1 MSKIS
6 DYFKVS
12 LDPQSPAMPVRIIT
26 GLVVSVLGFLWL
38 PFGMLGLLI
47 LFWIVYVTKPPE
59 ISALSGAER
68 TDIFVPMDGLVTS
81 IETLS
86 GKKIIRIAQQIH
98 SNKLILMP
106 CHGKIDINMF
116 IDGLFLPADIL
127 NASNLNARRE
137 ISVIQDDITDVANTQ
152 NTISLIIW
160 GRPFARY
167 LASPISEGRV
177 IEAGIPIAIS
187 LLHGDL
193 DIIVPS
199 NYEIMVNLGEF
210 CIAGKTVLARQL

>member
-6 DYFKVS
+6 DYLRETLGS
-12 LDPQSPAMPVRIIT
+12 QSPAMPIRIIT
-26 GLVVSVLGFLWL
+26 GLSVSVLGFVWL

-47 LFWIVYVTKPPE
+47 LLWIVYVTKSPT
-59 ISALSGAER
+59 ISALSSAGG

-81 IETLS
+81 IETTPT
-86 GKKIIRIAQQIH
+86 KQIIRIAQQIH

-116 IDGLFLPADIL
+116 VDGLFLPADIS
-127 NASNLNARRE
+127 NASRLNARRE
-137 ISVIQDDITDVANTQ
+137 ISIMQDYTSVKRNPE
-152 NTISLIIW
+152 NEVSLIIW

-167 LASPISEGRV
+167 LSSPISEGRV
-177 IEAGIPIAIS
+177 IEASVPIAIS

-193 DIIVPS
+193 DIILPS
-199 NYEIMVNLGEF
+199 NHEIMVNLGEF
-210 CIAGKTVLARQL
+210 CIAGKTVLARRL

>member
-6 DYFKVS
+6 DYFKES
-12 LDPQSPAMPVRIIT
+12 LGSQSPAMPIRIIT
-26 GLVVSVLGFLWL
+26 GLSVSVLGFVWL

-47 LFWIVYVTKPPE
+47 LLWIVYVTKSPT
-59 ISALSGAER
+59 ISALSSAGG

-81 IETLS
+81 IETTPT
-86 GKKIIRIAQQIH
+86 KQIIRIAQQIH

-116 IDGLFLPADIL
+116 VDGLFLPADIS
-127 NASNLNARRE
+127 NASRLNARRE
-137 ISVIQDDITDVANTQ
+137 ISIMQDYTTVEHNPE
-152 NTISLIIW
+152 NEVSLIVW

-167 LASPISEGRV
+167 LSSPISEGRV
-177 IEAGIPIAIS
+177 IEAGVPIAIS

-193 DIIVPS
+193 DIILPS
-199 NYEIMVNLGEF
+199 NYEVMVNLGEF
-210 CIAGKTVLARQL
+210 CIAGKTVLARRL

>member
-6 DYFKVS
+6 DYFKES
-12 LDPQSPAMPVRIIT
+12 LGSQSPAMPIRIIT
-26 GLVVSVLGFLWL
+26 GLSVSVLGFVWL

-47 LFWIVYVTKPPE
+47 LLWIVYVTKSPTL
-59 ISALSGAER
+59 SALSSAGG

-81 IETLS
+81 IETTPT
-86 GKKIIRIAQQIH
+86 KQIIRIAQQIH

-116 IDGLFLPADIL
+116 VDGLFLPADIS
-127 NASNLNARRE
+127 NASRLNARRE
-137 ISVIQDDITDVANTQ
+137 ISIMQDYTSDVHNGE
-152 NTISLIIW
+152 NEVSLIIW

-167 LASPISEGRV
+167 LSSPISEGRV
-177 IEAGIPIAIS
+177 IEASVPIAIS

-193 DIIVPS
+193 DIILPS

-210 CIAGKTVLARQL
+210 CIAGKTVLARRL

>member
-1 MSKIS
+1 MSKFS
-6 DYFKVS
+6 DYFKES
-12 LDPQSPAMPVRIIT
+12 LDSQSPAMPVRIFT
-26 GLVVSVLGFLWL
+26 GLVISLLGFLWL
-38 PFGMLGLLI
+38 PFGVLGLSILI
-47 LFWIVYVTKPPE
+47 WIMYVTKSSE
-59 ISALSGAER
+59 ISSSSGAGL
-68 TDIFVPMDGLVTS
+68 TDIFSPMVGLVTS
-81 IETLS
+81 VETTPE
-86 GKKIIRIAQQIH
+86 KKIIRITQQIH

-116 IDGLFLPADIL
+116 VDGLFLPADIL
-127 NASNLNARRE
+127 NASSLNARRE
-137 ISVIQDDITDVANTQ
+137 ISIIRENILDIGTPRNEV
-152 NTISLIIW
+152 SLIIW

>member
-6 DYFKVS
+6 NYFKES
-12 LDPQSPAMPVRIIT
+12 LDPQSPAMPVRIFS

-38 PFGMLGLLI
+38 PSGMLGLLI
-47 LFWIVYVTKPPE
+47 LLWIVYVTKPPE
-59 ISALSGAER
+59 TSVLSDAGS
-68 TDIFVPMDGLVTS
+68 TDIFVPMDGLVNS
-81 IETLS
+81 IEKTS
-86 GKKIIRIAQQIH
+86 EKTIIRIAQKIH

-116 IDGLFLPADIL
+116 IDGLFLPSDIL
-127 NASNLNARRE
+127 NASSLNARRE
-137 ISVIQDDITDVANTQ
+137 ISVIQDDIPGVANAQ
-152 NTISLIIW
+152 NNISLIIW

-210 CIAGKTVLARQL
+210 CIAGKTVLARQP

>member
-1 MSKIS
+1 MSKFS
-6 DYFKVS
+6 DYFKES
-12 LDPQSPAMPVRIIT
+12 LDPQSPAMPVRICT
-26 GLVVSVLGFLWL
+26 GLVISLLGFLWL
-38 PFGMLGLLI
+38 PFGVLGLSILI
-47 LFWIVYVTKPPE
+47 WIMYVTKSSE
-59 ISALSGAER
+59 ISSSSGAGR
-68 TDIFVPMDGLVTS
+68 TDIFAPMVGLVTS
-81 IETLS
+81 VETTPE
-86 GKKIIRIAQQIH
+86 KKIIRITQQIH

-116 IDGLFLPADIL
+116 VDGLFLPADIL
-127 NASNLNARRE
+127 NASSLNARRE
-137 ISVIQDDITDVANTQ
+137 ISIIRENILDVGTPRNEV
-152 NTISLIIW
+152 SLIIW

-177 IEAGIPIAIS
+177 IKAGIPIAIS

-199 NYEIMVNLGEF
+199 KYEIMVNLGEF

>member
-47 LFWIVYVTKPPE
+47 LLWIVYVTKSPT
-59 ISALSGAER
+59 ISVLSSAR
-68 TDIFVPMDGLVTS
+68 SADILVPMDGLVTS
-81 IETLS
+81 LETTPT
-86 GKKIIRIAQQIH
+86 KKIIRITQQIH

-116 IDGLFLPADIL
+116 VDGLFLPADIS
-127 NASNLNARRE
+127 NASRLNARRE
-137 ISVIQDDITDVANTQ
+137 ISITQDYTSIVHNAENDV
-152 NTISLIIW
+152 SLIIW

-167 LASPISEGRV
+167 LSSPISEGRV
-177 IEAGIPIAIS
+177 IEASVPIAIS

-193 DIIVPS
+193 DIILPS
-199 NYEIMVNLGEF
+199 NYEIMINLGEF
-210 CIAGKTVLARQL
+210 CIAGKTVLARRL

>member
-1 MSKIS
+1 
-6 DYFKVS
+6 
-12 LDPQSPAMPVRIIT
+12 
-26 GLVVSVLGFLWL
+26 
-38 PFGMLGLLI
+38 
-47 LFWIVYVTKPPE
+47 
-59 ISALSGAER
+59 
-68 TDIFVPMDGLVTS
+68 
-81 IETLS
+81 
-86 GKKIIRIAQQIH
+86 
-98 SNKLILMP
+98 MP

-137 ISVIQDDITDVANTQ
+137 MSVIQDDIPGEANTQ
-152 NTISLIIW
+152 NDISLIIW
-160 GRPFARY
+160 GRPLARY

>member
-6 DYFKVS
+6 DYFKES
-12 LDPQSPAMPVRIIT
+12 LGSQSPAMPIRIIT
-26 GLVVSVLGFLWL
+26 GLSVSVLGFVWL

-47 LFWIVYVTKPPE
+47 LLWIVYVTKSPT
-59 ISALSGAER
+59 ISALSSAGG

-81 IETLS
+81 IETTPT
-86 GKKIIRIAQQIH
+86 KQIIRIAQQIH

-116 IDGLFLPADIL
+116 VDGLFLPADIS
-127 NASNLNARRE
+127 NASRLNARRE
-137 ISVIQDDITDVANTQ
+137 ISIMQDYTPVEHNPE
-152 NTISLIIW
+152 NEVSLIVW

-167 LASPISEGRV
+167 LSSPISEGRV
-177 IEAGIPIAIS
+177 IEASVPIAIS

-193 DIIVPS
+193 DIILPS
-199 NYEIMVNLGEF
+199 NHEIMVNLGEF
-210 CIAGKTVLARQL
+210 CIAGKTVLARRL